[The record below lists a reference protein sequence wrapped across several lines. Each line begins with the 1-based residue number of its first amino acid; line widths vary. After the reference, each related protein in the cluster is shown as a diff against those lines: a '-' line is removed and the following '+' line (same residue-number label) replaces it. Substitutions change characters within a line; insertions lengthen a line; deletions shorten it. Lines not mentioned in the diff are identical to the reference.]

1 MFEGLSRQ
9 EIIGWLICLILAVG
23 LTIFGSA
30 YLATSYLSADV
41 SSALKRPESAPQIQK
56 GGTP

>member
-41 SSALKRPESAPQIQK
+41 SSALKRPEGAPQIQK
-56 GGTP
+56 GGTR